1 MTKTNTKKIF
11 AAVMVATM
19 LASMS
24 TGVFAKSPSDSE
36 MQARAAIC
44 TECGSGEMV
53 LRREYGPWETVG
65 FDACI
70 HGDPTKRDT
79 IQGKEKS
86 GKSMYVQIP
95 DVVLL
100 SRVEHIQKLAVCI
113 DKRGSHENIDSS
125 VCSCTDVFCV
135 FFR

>member
-1 MTKTNTKKIF
+1 MTKMNTKKIF

-24 TGVFAKSPSDSE
+24 TGAFAKSPSDSE

-79 IQGKEKS
+79 IQEREVREK
-86 GKSMYVQIP
+86 YVCTNTRCGAVEQGGTHTETR
-95 DVVLL
+95 
-100 SRVEHIQKLAVCI
+100 RVH
-113 DKRGSHENIDSS
+113 R
-125 VCSCTDVFCV
+125 
-135 FFR
+135 